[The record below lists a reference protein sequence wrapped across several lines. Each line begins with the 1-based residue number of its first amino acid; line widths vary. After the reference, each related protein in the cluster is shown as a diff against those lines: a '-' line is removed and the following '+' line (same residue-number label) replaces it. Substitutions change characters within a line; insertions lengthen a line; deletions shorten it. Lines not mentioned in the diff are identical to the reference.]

1 MAKNTEI
8 ELKLLLSKDDLE
20 RLLTLDFMVQA
31 VREGSRKVRHLVSTY
46 YDTQE
51 LTLKEH
57 GIAYRVRDKGDG
69 SFEATV
75 KTQKQSAGGL
85 SERLELNLPL
95 AEAQPVL
102 DGFAALGLG
111 FELSE
116 LAPGGVQ
123 ALFTVD
129 VQRITYILDY
139 AGAVCELAIDKG
151 AIRCGEKSDSI
162 DEVEIELLEG
172 EVQALLELKERIAA
186 AVTLRAEERSKFARG
201 LALLQGQREL
211 LPLCKKKVKKFT
223 KSC

>member
-8 ELKLLLSKDDLE
+8 ELKLLLSKEDLE

-31 VREGSRKVRHLVSTY
+31 VREGSRRVRHLVSTY

-116 LAPGGVQ
+116 LAPCGVQ

-186 AVTLRAEERSKFARG
+186 TVTLRAEERSKFARG
-201 LALLQGQREL
+201 LALLQG
-211 LPLCKKKVKKFT
+211 
-223 KSC
+223 

>member
-8 ELKLLLSKDDLE
+8 ELKLLLSKEALE

-31 VREGSRKVRHLVSTY
+31 IREGSRRVRHLVSTY

-116 LAPGGVQ
+116 LAPCGVQ

-201 LALLQGQREL
+201 LALLQ
-211 LPLCKKKVKKFT
+211 
-223 KSC
+223 

>member
-8 ELKLLLSKDDLE
+8 ELKLLLSKEDLE

-31 VREGSRKVRHLVSTY
+31 VREGSRRVRHLVSTY

-116 LAPGGVQ
+116 LAPCGVQ

-129 VQRITYILDY
+129 VERITYILDY

-151 AIRCGEKSDSI
+151 AIRCGEKSESI

-201 LALLQGQREL
+201 LALLQ
-211 LPLCKKKVKKFT
+211 
-223 KSC
+223 

>member
-8 ELKLLLSKDDLE
+8 ELKLLLSKEALE

-31 VREGSRKVRHLVSTY
+31 IREGSRRVRHLVSTY

-201 LALLQGQREL
+201 LALLQG
-211 LPLCKKKVKKFT
+211 
-223 KSC
+223 

>member
-8 ELKLLLSKDDLE
+8 ELKLLLSKEDLE

-85 SERLELNLPL
+85 SERLELNLSL

-172 EVQALLELKERIAA
+172 DVQALLELKERIAA

-201 LALLQGQREL
+201 LALLQG
-211 LPLCKKKVKKFT
+211 
-223 KSC
+223 

>member
-8 ELKLLLSKDDLE
+8 ELKLLLSKEDLE

-31 VREGSRKVRHLVSTY
+31 VREGSRKVCHLVSTY

-75 KTQKQSAGGL
+75 KTHKQSAGGL

-116 LAPGGVQ
+116 LTPCGVQ

-201 LALLQGQREL
+201 LALLQG
-211 LPLCKKKVKKFT
+211 
-223 KSC
+223 

>member
-8 ELKLLLSKDDLE
+8 ELKLLLSKEDLE

-31 VREGSRKVRHLVSTY
+31 IREGSRRVRHLVSTY

-116 LAPGGVQ
+116 LATCGVQ

-201 LALLQGQREL
+201 LALLQG
-211 LPLCKKKVKKFT
+211 
-223 KSC
+223 

>member
-8 ELKLLLSKDDLE
+8 ELKLLLSKEDLE

-31 VREGSRKVRHLVSTY
+31 VGEGSRKVRHLVSTY

-116 LAPGGVQ
+116 LAPCGVQ

-201 LALLQGQREL
+201 LALLQ
-211 LPLCKKKVKKFT
+211 
-223 KSC
+223 

>member
-8 ELKLLLSKDDLE
+8 ELKLLLSKEDLE

-31 VREGSRKVRHLVSTY
+31 VREGSRRVRHLVSTY

-51 LTLKEH
+51 LTFKEH

-116 LAPGGVQ
+116 LAPCGVQ

-151 AIRCGEKSDSI
+151 AIRCGDKSDSI

-201 LALLQGQREL
+201 LALLQ
-211 LPLCKKKVKKFT
+211 
-223 KSC
+223 

>member
-8 ELKLLLSKDDLE
+8 ELKLLLSKEDLE

-31 VREGSRKVRHLVSTY
+31 IREGSRRVRHLVSTY

-116 LAPGGVQ
+116 LAPCGVQ

-151 AIRCGEKSDSI
+151 AIRCGDKSDSI

-201 LALLQGQREL
+201 LALLQ
-211 LPLCKKKVKKFT
+211 
-223 KSC
+223 

>member
-8 ELKLLLSKDDLE
+8 ELKLLLSKEDLE

-31 VREGSRKVRHLVSTY
+31 IREGSRRVRHLVSTY

-116 LAPGGVQ
+116 LAPCGVQ

-129 VQRITYILDY
+129 VERITYILDY

-172 EVQALLELKERIAA
+172 EVQVLLELKERIAA

-201 LALLQGQREL
+201 LALLQ
-211 LPLCKKKVKKFT
+211 
-223 KSC
+223 

>member
-8 ELKLLLSKDDLE
+8 ELKLLLSKEDLE

-31 VREGSRKVRHLVSTY
+31 IREGSRRVRHLVSTY

-95 AEAQPVL
+95 AEAQSVL

-116 LAPGGVQ
+116 LAPCGVQ

-129 VQRITYILDY
+129 VERITYILDY

-201 LALLQGQREL
+201 LALLQ
-211 LPLCKKKVKKFT
+211 
-223 KSC
+223 

>member
-8 ELKLLLSKDDLE
+8 ELKLLLSKEDLE

-46 YDTQE
+46 YDTLE

-116 LAPGGVQ
+116 LAPCGVQ

-186 AVTLRAEERSKFARG
+186 AVTLRAEERSKFACG
-201 LALLQGQREL
+201 LALLQ
-211 LPLCKKKVKKFT
+211 
-223 KSC
+223 

>member
-1 MAKNTEI
+1 M
-8 ELKLLLSKDDLE
+8 
-20 RLLTLDFMVQA
+20 
-31 VREGSRKVRHLVSTY
+31 
-46 YDTQE
+46 
-51 LTLKEH
+51 
-57 GIAYRVRDKGDG
+57 
-69 SFEATV
+69 
-75 KTQKQSAGGL
+75 
-85 SERLELNLPL
+85 
-95 AEAQPVL
+95 L

-116 LAPGGVQ
+116 LAPCGVQ

-172 EVQALLELKERIAA
+172 EVQALLGLKERIAA

-201 LALLQGQREL
+201 LALL
-211 LPLCKKKVKKFT
+211 
-223 KSC
+223 

>member
-8 ELKLLLSKDDLE
+8 ELKLLLSKEDLE
-20 RLLTLDFMVQA
+20 RLLTLDSMVQA
-31 VREGSRKVRHLVSTY
+31 IREGSRKVRHLVSTY

-116 LAPGGVQ
+116 LAPCGVQ

-201 LALLQGQREL
+201 LALLQ
-211 LPLCKKKVKKFT
+211 
-223 KSC
+223 

>member
-8 ELKLLLSKDDLE
+8 ELKLLLSKEDLE

-31 VREGSRKVRHLVSTY
+31 VREGSRRVRHLVSTY

-116 LAPGGVQ
+116 LAPCGVQ

-186 AVTLRAEERSKFARG
+186 AVTLRAEERSKFVRG
-201 LALLQGQREL
+201 LAL
-211 LPLCKKKVKKFT
+211 
-223 KSC
+223 

>member
-8 ELKLLLSKDDLE
+8 ELKLLLSKEALE

-31 VREGSRKVRHLVSTY
+31 IREGSRRVRHLVSTY

-51 LTLKEH
+51 LTLNEH

-116 LAPGGVQ
+116 LAPCGVQ

-129 VQRITYILDY
+129 VERITYILDY

-201 LALLQGQREL
+201 LALLQ
-211 LPLCKKKVKKFT
+211 
-223 KSC
+223 

>member
-8 ELKLLLSKDDLE
+8 ELKLLLSKEDLE
-20 RLLTLDFMVQA
+20 KLLTLDFMVQA
-31 VREGSRKVRHLVSTY
+31 VREGSRRVRHLVSTY

-116 LAPGGVQ
+116 LAPCGVQ

-201 LALLQGQREL
+201 LALLQG
-211 LPLCKKKVKKFT
+211 
-223 KSC
+223 

>member
-8 ELKLLLSKDDLE
+8 ELKLLLSKEDLE

-102 DGFAALGLG
+102 DGFEALGLG

-116 LAPGGVQ
+116 LAPCGVQ

-129 VQRITYILDY
+129 VERITYILDY

-201 LALLQGQREL
+201 LALLQ
-211 LPLCKKKVKKFT
+211 
-223 KSC
+223 

>member
-8 ELKLLLSKDDLE
+8 ELKLLLSKEDLE
-20 RLLTLDFMVQA
+20 RILTLDFMVQA
-31 VREGSRKVRHLVSTY
+31 IREGSRKVRHLVSTY

-116 LAPGGVQ
+116 LAPCGVQ

-201 LALLQGQREL
+201 LALLQ
-211 LPLCKKKVKKFT
+211 
-223 KSC
+223 

>member
-8 ELKLLLSKDDLE
+8 ELKLLLSKEDLE

-116 LAPGGVQ
+116 LAPCGVR

-201 LALLQGQREL
+201 LALLQ
-211 LPLCKKKVKKFT
+211 
-223 KSC
+223 

>member
-8 ELKLLLSKDDLE
+8 ELKLLLSKEDLE

-116 LAPGGVQ
+116 LAPCGVQ

-151 AIRCGEKSDSI
+151 AIRCGDKSDSI

-201 LALLQGQREL
+201 LALLQ
-211 LPLCKKKVKKFT
+211 
-223 KSC
+223 

>member
-8 ELKLLLSKDDLE
+8 ELKLLLSKEDLE

-116 LAPGGVQ
+116 LAPCGVQ
-123 ALFTVD
+123 ALFTAD

-201 LALLQGQREL
+201 LALLQ
-211 LPLCKKKVKKFT
+211 
-223 KSC
+223 

>member
-8 ELKLLLSKDDLE
+8 ELKLLLSKEDLE

-31 VREGSRKVRHLVSTY
+31 IREGSRKVRHLVSTY

-95 AEAQPVL
+95 AEAQPAL

-116 LAPGGVQ
+116 LAPCGVQ

-201 LALLQGQREL
+201 LALLQ
-211 LPLCKKKVKKFT
+211 
-223 KSC
+223 

>member
-8 ELKLLLSKDDLE
+8 ELKLLLSKEDLE

-31 VREGSRKVRHLVSTY
+31 IREGSRRVRHLVSTY

-116 LAPGGVQ
+116 LAQGGVQ

-129 VQRITYILDY
+129 VERITYILDY
-139 AGAVCELAIDKG
+139 AGAVCELAIDEG

-201 LALLQGQREL
+201 LALLQ
-211 LPLCKKKVKKFT
+211 
-223 KSC
+223 

>member
-8 ELKLLLSKDDLE
+8 ELKLLLSKEDLE

-31 VREGSRKVRHLVSTY
+31 IREGSRRVRHLVSTY

-129 VQRITYILDY
+129 VERITYILDY

-151 AIRCGEKSDSI
+151 AIRCGEKSESI

-201 LALLQGQREL
+201 LALLQ
-211 LPLCKKKVKKFT
+211 
-223 KSC
+223 

>member
-8 ELKLLLSKDDLE
+8 ELKLLLSKEDLE

-31 VREGSRKVRHLVSTY
+31 IREGSRKVRHLVSTY

-95 AEAQPVL
+95 AENKPVL

-201 LALLQGQREL
+201 LALLQG
-211 LPLCKKKVKKFT
+211 
-223 KSC
+223 

>member
-1 MAKNTEI
+1 MWRMAKNTEI
-8 ELKLLLSKDDLE
+8 ELKLLLSKEDLE

-116 LAPGGVQ
+116 LAPCGVQ

-151 AIRCGEKSDSI
+151 AIRCGDKSDSI

-201 LALLQGQREL
+201 LALLQ
-211 LPLCKKKVKKFT
+211 
-223 KSC
+223 

>member
-8 ELKLLLSKDDLE
+8 ELKLLLSKEDLE

-31 VREGSRKVRHLVSTY
+31 IREGSRKVRHLVSTY

-201 LALLQGQREL
+201 LALLQ
-211 LPLCKKKVKKFT
+211 
-223 KSC
+223 

>member
-8 ELKLLLSKDDLE
+8 ELKLLLSKEDLE

-31 VREGSRKVRHLVSTY
+31 IREGSRRVRHLVSTY

-116 LAPGGVQ
+116 LAPCGVQ

-129 VQRITYILDY
+129 VERITYILDY

-186 AVTLRAEERSKFARG
+186 TVTLRAEERSKFARG
-201 LALLQGQREL
+201 LALLQ
-211 LPLCKKKVKKFT
+211 
-223 KSC
+223 

>member
-8 ELKLLLSKDDLE
+8 ELKLLLSNEDLE

-31 VREGSRKVRHLVSTY
+31 IREGSRRVRHLVSTY

-95 AEAQPVL
+95 TEAQPVL

-116 LAPGGVQ
+116 LAPCGVQ

-151 AIRCGEKSDSI
+151 AIRCGEKSDGI

-172 EVQALLELKERIAA
+172 EVQALLEMKERIAA

-201 LALLQGQREL
+201 LALLQ
-211 LPLCKKKVKKFT
+211 
-223 KSC
+223 

>member
-8 ELKLLLSKDDLE
+8 ELKLLLSKEDLE
-20 RLLTLDFMVQA
+20 RILTLDFMVQA
-31 VREGSRKVRHLVSTY
+31 IREGSRKVRHLVSTY

-116 LAPGGVQ
+116 LAPCGVQ

-139 AGAVCELAIDKG
+139 AGAVCELAMDKG

-201 LALLQGQREL
+201 LALLQ
-211 LPLCKKKVKKFT
+211 
-223 KSC
+223 

>member
-8 ELKLLLSKDDLE
+8 ELKLLLSKEDLE

-31 VREGSRKVRHLVSTY
+31 VREGSRRVRHLVSTY

-51 LTLKEH
+51 LTFKEH

-116 LAPGGVQ
+116 LAPCGVQ

-139 AGAVCELAIDKG
+139 EGAVCELAIDKG

-201 LALLQGQREL
+201 LALLQG
-211 LPLCKKKVKKFT
+211 
-223 KSC
+223 

>member
-8 ELKLLLSKDDLE
+8 ELKLLLSKEDLE

-31 VREGSRKVRHLVSTY
+31 VREGSRRVRHLVSTY

-116 LAPGGVQ
+116 LAPRGVQ

-129 VQRITYILDY
+129 VQCITYILDY

-151 AIRCGEKSDSI
+151 AIRCGDKSDSI

-201 LALLQGQREL
+201 LALLQG
-211 LPLCKKKVKKFT
+211 
-223 KSC
+223 

>member
-8 ELKLLLSKDDLE
+8 ELKLLLSKEDLE

-31 VREGSRKVRHLVSTY
+31 IREGSRRVRHLVSTY

-85 SERLELNLPL
+85 SERLEMNLPL

-116 LAPGGVQ
+116 LAPCGVQ

-129 VQRITYILDY
+129 VERITYILDY

-186 AVTLRAEERSKFARG
+186 TVTLRAEERSKFARG
-201 LALLQGQREL
+201 LALLQ
-211 LPLCKKKVKKFT
+211 
-223 KSC
+223 

>member
-8 ELKLLLSKDDLE
+8 ELKLLLSKEDLE

-31 VREGSRKVRHLVSTY
+31 VREGSRRVRHLVSTY

-116 LAPGGVQ
+116 LAPCGVQ

-186 AVTLRAEERSKFARG
+186 AVTLRAEERSKFACG
-201 LALLQGQREL
+201 LALLQ
-211 LPLCKKKVKKFT
+211 
-223 KSC
+223 

>member
-8 ELKLLLSKDDLE
+8 ELKLLLSKEDLE

-116 LAPGGVQ
+116 LAPCGVQ
-123 ALFTVD
+123 PLFTVD

-201 LALLQGQREL
+201 LALLQG
-211 LPLCKKKVKKFT
+211 
-223 KSC
+223 